1 MPLFAPR
8 PNRAASIA
16 RAFPQFRPAFI
27 PRKFP
32 ALEVQNIVPGA
43 KISCGRGLEAVA
55 ASPVAEGSRVQR
67 TATEMVAA
75 GPSLVR
81 KLIRRLNTEA
91 LQPQKVGTLNGSGV
105 GG

>member
-1 MPLFAPR
+1 VPLFALR

-43 KISCGRGLEAVA
+43 KMPLGRSLETDA
-55 ASPVAEGSRVQR
+55 ASPVAEGGRVKR
-67 TATEMVAA
+67 SATEMVAA